1 MPFRHKV
8 FVEPPGHADPFGHGV
23 HCVRKELDGPVV
35 KLPGAHSLHPPAKPW
50 SGPAYMLSL
59 PQAVQYSAPVA
70 EYLPLAHWSCLPVM
84 PTHSYPAWHGEHASR
99 LLPDVS
105 PPLVNFLL
113 GHVLQRCWP
122 ATSEYSWL
130 LPQSLQ
136 VDVTL
141 APRLL
146 LNLPTGHGF
155 RVLVPSH
162 QYPASHWVHAVCVF
176 VVPPCVYDP
185 VGHVLHVA
193 TPAVLN
199 LLSEPHSAHD
209 PVPARAA
216 VPATHA
222 DAPFSSHVEPAGH
235 TLQTCRVSFV
245 HEYPDRQSV

>member
-1 MPFRHKV
+1 
-8 FVEPPGHADPFGHGV
+8 
-23 HCVRKELDGPVV
+23 
-35 KLPGAHSLHPPAKPW
+35 
-50 SGPAYMLSL
+50 
-59 PQAVQYSAPVA
+59 
-70 EYLPLAHWSCLPVM
+70 
-84 PTHSYPAWHGEHASR
+84 
-99 LLPDVS
+99 
-105 PPLVNFLL
+105 VNFLL

-185 VGHVLHVA
+185 VGHVLHSA

-209 PVPARAA
+209 PDPACAA
-216 VPATHA
+216 VPAAHA
-222 DAPFSSHVEPAGH
+222 DAPFSHVAPVGH

-245 HEYPDRQSV
+245 HEYPDRQSVKLPATHPLQPEAPAALYKFCDPHAVHIPPVAALLYFPATHVFVLLVPSQLCPEGHGSQLSRFVGPPAPCVYLSTVHTVQALAPGGAHLLSWPQGVDVPSPAQA